1 MQIICTLRKILS
13 VKKVLIFLLF
23 SLVLSCNDNS
33 DELNKFL
40 PNVQVNKTIYLNNPE
55 FINLQVVGGWAYTN
69 DGISGIII
77 YHAGINNYLAYER
90 SAPHRTPEPCSQ
102 MTVKNSITMVCSC
115 DNAVFNLLNG
125 SPMTDG
131 VNYPAK
137 QYRVLNTGPNTLLIT
152 NF

>member
-1 MQIICTLRKILS
+1 

-33 DELNKFL
+33 DELNKYL
-40 PNVQVNKTIYLNNPE
+40 PDVPVNKTIFLNIPHIFFLE
-55 FINLQVVGGWAYTN
+55 FIDLQVVGGWAYSTG
-69 DGISGIII
+69 GISGIII

-90 SAPHRTPEPCSQ
+90 SAPHRNPEPCSQ
-102 MTVKNSITMVCSC
+102 MTVKNSITMNCSC
-115 DNAVFNLLNG
+115 DDTVFNLLNG

-131 VNYPAK
+131 INYPAK
-137 QYRVLNTGPNTLLIT
+137 QYRVLTTGPNTLQIT

>member
-1 MQIICTLRKILS
+1 
-13 VKKVLIFLLF
+13 VKKLLVFLLF
-23 SLVLSCNDNS
+23 TLSLSCSDNN

-40 PNVQVNKTIYLNNPE
+40 PDVQVNKTIFLNNPE
-55 FINLQVVGGWAYTN
+55 FINLQVVGGWAYSSG
-69 DGISGIII
+69 GISGIII

-90 SAPHRTPEPCSQ
+90 SAPHRTPEPCSV

-115 DNAVFNLLNG
+115 DNSVFNLLNG

-137 QYRVLNTGPNTLLIT
+137 QYRVINTGPNTLQIT